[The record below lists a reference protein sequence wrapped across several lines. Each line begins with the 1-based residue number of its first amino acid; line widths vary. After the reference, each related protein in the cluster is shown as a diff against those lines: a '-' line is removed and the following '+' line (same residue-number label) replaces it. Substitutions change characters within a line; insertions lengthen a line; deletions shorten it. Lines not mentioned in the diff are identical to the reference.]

1 MRHFPM
7 QGFEYFII
15 YLYIVKAVA
24 KKMNLFK
31 ALKDFLFSQLT
42 HVSWVQMKEKVLHAI
57 KRHSSRWIAWINAD
71 LFDFLIS
78 HCLLVP
84 IQFILQWSVL
94 L

>member
-31 ALKDFLFSQLT
+31 ALKDFLSP
-42 HVSWVQMKEKVLHAI
+42 S
-57 KRHSSRWIAWINAD
+57 
-71 LFDFLIS
+71 
-78 HCLLVP
+78 
-84 IQFILQWSVL
+84 
-94 L
+94 